1 MSYLSANPYLLNII
15 PMFNVADPNNGT
27 DIATLG
33 SQLAGFTTIIDTTT
47 QTLSI
52 NAIRPYTDG
61 GNVTMTGS
69 FDIVGSLTVNGVPVG
84 ASEGGPTVVEGAS
97 DAVSS
102 IAISFIANDS
112 NVLQID
118 GLGRALYTGAN
129 PSTSVNRFWVSSSIF
144 HADRAAI
151 NLGGSSNLSTIFD
164 VWGGDA
170 YFDNNIHVKNTVY
183 CTDLVEFSDRSLKSN
198 IVAME
203 GAAALSTICQLQGVH
218 YTMGGEP
225 TVGFIAQE
233 VQKVLPEVVAEAPN
247 GLLAV
252 EYTRIIPLLVE
263 AVKELVRTAGR

>member
-15 PMFNVADPNNGT
+15 PLFNVADPNNGT

-33 SQLAGFTTIIDTTT
+33 SQLAGFTSIIDTTT

-52 NAIRPYTDG
+52 NAIQPYQTG

-69 FDIVGSLTVNGVPVG
+69 FDIVGSLTVNGIPVG
-84 ASEGGPTVVEGAS
+84 ASEGGPTIVEGNS
-97 DAVSS
+97 DAISS
-102 IAISFIANDS
+102 VAISFIANNS
-112 NVLQID
+112 NVFQID

-183 CTDLVEFSDRSLKSN
+183 AAHYVTLSDRTLKSN

-203 GAAALSTICQLQGVH
+203 GAAALSTICQLQGTH
-218 YTMGGEP
+218 YTMDGKP

-233 VQKVLPEVVAEAPN
+233 VQKVLPEAVVAAPN

-252 EYTRIIPLLVE
+252 EYTHIIPLLVE
-263 AVKELVRTAGR
+263 AVKELARR

>member
-15 PMFNVADPNNGT
+15 PMFNVADPNNGFNADAIT
-27 DIATLG
+27 TAV
-33 SQLAGFTTIIDTTT
+33 ANFTTMIDTTSH
-47 QTLSI
+47 TLYADSI
-52 NAIRPYTDG
+52 QPYTDG
-61 GNVTMTGS
+61 GNVTMAGS

-84 ASEGGPTVVEGAS
+84 ASEGGPTIVEGSS
-97 DAVSS
+97 DTVSS
-102 IAISFIANDS
+102 VAISFIVNDS

-118 GLGRALYTGAN
+118 GLGRALYTGAS
-129 PSTSVNRFWVSSSIF
+129 PSTTINRFWVSSSIF
-144 HADRAAI
+144 HADKAAI
-151 NLGGSSNLSTIFD
+151 NLGGSSNLSTLFD

-183 CTDLVEFSDRSLKSN
+183 CTDLVEFSDRSLKRN
-198 IVAME
+198 IVAMD

-218 YTMGGEP
+218 YTMDGEP

-263 AVKELVRTAGR
+263 AVKELARTR

>member
-15 PMFNVADPNNGT
+15 PMFNVADPNNGFNAEAVT
-27 DIATLG
+27 SAV
-33 SQLAGFTTIIDTTT
+33 ANFTTMIDTTSHT
-47 QTLSI
+47 VYVNSI
-52 NAIRPYTDG
+52 QPYSDNS
-61 GNVTMTGS
+61 NVTMTGV
-69 FDIVGSLTVNGVPVG
+69 FDVIGALTVNGVPVG
-84 ASEGGPTVVEGAS
+84 PSEAGPTVVEGTS
-97 DAVSS
+97 ETISSVAV
-102 IAISFIANDS
+102 SFIANGS
-112 NVLQID
+112 NVLEID
-118 GLGRALYTGAN
+118 GLGRALYKGGT

-183 CTDLVEFSDRSLKSN
+183 CTTLVQFSDRSLKSN
-198 IVAME
+198 IVDMK

-225 TVGFIAQE
+225 SVGFIAQE
-233 VQKVLPEVVAEAPN
+233 VQKVLPDAVKEGPT

-263 AVKELVRTAGR
+263 AVKELARSR